1 MANINGFIMDGL
13 GNNFIIIDKSSN
25 SLELTKDKVANV
37 VKSKNIEYD
46 QIIFI
51 EKKKNNSFPIT
62 IFNSDGGEVS
72 ACGNGSRCIAY
83 LLGKKYNS
91 KKIQIITNNRLLDA
105 EIVGDFLVKLNMG
118 KPFFKWKQIPLN
130 EELDAQKIKI
140 NIDGKIFNDG
150 FCLNIGNPHVIFFVE
165 NCFEYDLKL
174 IGPKIECHAIF
185 PERTNVTF
193 AQIENKQLIK
203 VNVWERGAGLTKA
216 CGTAACATAVAAF
229 QKKMVDNN
237 VDIKF
242 EEGLLNIEI
251 DDNNNIFMTGPVSRI
266 KNINLKI

>member
-1 MANINGFIMDGL
+1 M
-13 GNNFIIIDKSSN
+13 
-25 SLELTKDKVANV
+25 
-37 VKSKNIEYD
+37 
-46 QIIFI
+46 
-51 EKKKNNSFPIT
+51 
-62 IFNSDGGEVS
+62 
-72 ACGNGSRCIAY
+72 
-83 LLGKKYNS
+83 
-91 KKIQIITNNRLLDA
+91 
-105 EIVGDFLVKLNMG
+105 
-118 KPFFKWKQIPLN
+118 
-130 EELDAQKIKI
+130 
-140 NIDGKIFNDG
+140 
-150 FCLNIGNPHVIFFVE
+150 
-165 NCFEYDLKL
+165 